1 MKYLTLAILSF
12 FNFLSCDTTT
22 MTFEIMNHPEVLFNT
37 AVNPR
42 NLTLK
47 DIKIGDSVTIFDKS
61 KINIRVLNYES
72 QEDKKAKEIDFSL
85 TKDINVS
92 YEKGYYFVLN
102 YGRVQSFLLSGTALN
117 AYKNISKE
125 DIERVFGKADKITIT
140 DDWDSGELTSTSY
153 LYFDRNMEIYYRDD
167 IRKGIW
173 SISIGNLPRKDLLL
187 IEDEKEKLEITSLD
201 LSNSN
206 LAEVPEIIKDFKNLK
221 VLKLSKNSI
230 SKLPNWIGSLKHLET
245 LEIELNKLEGLPEDI
260 GKLSKLET
268 IWLSNNN
275 IKELPDSF
283 CDLKSLTTLSIEN
296 NELSHLPKNIG
307 NLSNLEFLFATDNSL
322 YDIPESIGN
331 MKNLYYLFLEKN
343 RLKDLPADIQ
353 HCKKLHKLRL
363 TKNYILEENK
373 AKIDS
378 LTSCSPWFD
387 LNSVK
392 AIKFKNL
399 KDTIIAVDGVYY
411 YVK

>member
-42 NLTLK
+42 NLTLN
-47 DIKIGDSVTIFDKS
+47 DIKIGDSVTVFDKS
-61 KINIRVLNYES
+61 RVNIRVFHYES

-102 YGRVQSFLLSGTALN
+102 YGRVQSLLLSGTALN

-125 DIERVFGKADKITIT
+125 TIERVFGKADKITIT
-140 DDWDSGELTSTSY
+140 DDWDSGELTSTTY
-153 LYFDRNMEIYYRDD
+153 LYLDRNIEINFDD
-167 IRKGIW
+167 VGGGIGF
-173 SISIGNLPRKDLLL
+173 ISIGDLPRRDLLL

-221 VLKLSKNSI
+221 VLKLSNNSI
-230 SKLPNWIGSLKHLET
+230 SKLPNWIGSLNHLET
-245 LEIELNKLEGLPEDI
+245 LEIELNNLEGLPEDI
-260 GKLSKLET
+260 GKLSKLKT
-268 IWLSNNN
+268 IWLSGNN
-275 IKELPDSF
+275 IKVLPDSF
-283 CDLKSLTTLSIEN
+283 CDLISLTTLSIEN
-296 NELSHLPKNIG
+296 NELTHLPKNIG

-322 YDIPESIGN
+322 YYIPESIGN

-343 RLKDLPADIQ
+343 RLKDLPTAIQ

-363 TKNYILEENK
+363 AKNYILEENK
-373 AKIDS
+373 VKIDS

-387 LNSVK
+387 LNPTK
-392 AIKFKNL
+392 TIKFKNL
-399 KDTIIAVDGVYY
+399 KDTIIAVDGIYY